1 MKYLNAIA
9 LLISLAVCAQVTPE
23 TPGWTA
29 FEIPSLEA
37 PSGTP
42 VDVSFLSPEPAG
54 SHGFIRAKDGH
65 FVDDRNIP
73 LRFFGTNLTGD
84 ACFPEPED
92 GQKLAKRLRQYGF
105 NCLRLHFMD
114 TNWNNAAIWK
124 NSKIS
129 EVSEENL
136 KKLDQFVANCIQ

>member
-54 SHGFIRAKDGH
+54 C
-65 FVDDRNIP
+65 
-73 LRFFGTNLTGD
+73 D
-84 ACFPEPED
+84 AVP
-92 GQKLAKRLRQYGF
+92 
-105 NCLRLHFMD
+105 
-114 TNWNNAAIWK
+114 
-124 NSKIS
+124 
-129 EVSEENL
+129 
-136 KKLDQFVANCIQ
+136 